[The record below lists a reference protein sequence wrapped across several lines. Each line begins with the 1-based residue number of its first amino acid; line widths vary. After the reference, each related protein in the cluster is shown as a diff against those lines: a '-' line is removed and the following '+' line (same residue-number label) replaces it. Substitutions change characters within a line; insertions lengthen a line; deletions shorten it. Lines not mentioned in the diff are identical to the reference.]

1 MPQHPSRKK
10 EKLPV
15 LAKAPTGSTGLDEI
29 TGGGLPRGRPTLS
42 AGGAGCGKTLF
53 SMEFLVR
60 GATQFGE
67 PGLFLSFEEN
77 EQELA
82 QNVAS
87 LGFDLADLIKR
98 RLLVMDFVRAEK
110 SEIEETGEYD
120 LEGLFVRL
128 GYAIDQIKAKRVV
141 LDTLEALFAALPN
154 ELVLRSEL
162 RRLFRWLKDR
172 GVTAIITA
180 ERGAGAFTRHGL
192 EEYVSD
198 CVILLDHRVIEQV
211 STRRLRV
218 VKYRGSVHGTNE
230 YPFLIDETGFSVLP
244 ITSLGLNHKASMERM
259 STGIARLDAMLDG
272 KGLYRGASVL
282 LSGTPGTGKSSI
294 AAHIAHAACARG
306 ERCLYFPFEESQPQI
321 VRNMQSIGLDLGR
334 WVSRGL
340 LRFHPARPHLYG
352 LETHLALMHKQ
363 ITQFDPR
370 VVVIDPVTNLTEIG
384 SVTEAKAMLTR
395 LVDFL
400 KARGITAIFTSLT
413 TGADNFEMTEVGI
426 SSLMD
431 TWLLVR
437 NLESNGERNRGL
449 YILKSRG
456 MPHSNQI
463 REFILTDQGAQLLD
477 VYTGPAGVLTG
488 TARMVQEEQDKAEVL
503 TLRHEIERKRRE
515 LAAKREAMN
524 AQIAALR
531 TRFAVESSEL
541 EMVIAEGRLAED
553 TLREQRKVLI
563 DVRTSQADNGSPN
576 GRKGA
581 TNGRQHQSGRDNGRK
596 ERARVQT
603 K

>member
-15 LAKAPTGSTGLDEI
+15 LAKAPTGISGLDEI
-29 TGGGLPRGRPTLS
+29 TGGGLPRGRPTLI

-98 RLLVMDFVRAEK
+98 RLLVMDFVRAEQ

-128 GYAIDQIKAKRVV
+128 GYAIDHIKAKRVV

-244 ITSLGLNHKASMERM
+244 ITSLGLNHKASTERM

-282 LSGTPGTGKSSI
+282 LSGTPGSGKSSI
-294 AAHIAHAACARG
+294 AAHVVHAACARG

-321 VRNMQSIGLDLGR
+321 VRNMQSIGLDLDR

-363 ITQFDPR
+363 IIQFAPR

-384 SVTEAKAMLTR
+384 SAMEAKAMLTR

-400 KARGITAIFTSLT
+400 KARGITALFTSLT
-413 TGADNFEMTEVGI
+413 TGAENAEMTEVGI

-449 YILKSRG
+449 YVLKSRG

-488 TARMVQEEQDKAEVL
+488 AARMVQEERDKAEVL

-541 EMVIAEGRLAED
+541 EMVIEEGRLAED

>member
-1 MPQHPSRKK
+1 MSKRASRRR
-10 EKLPV
+10 KLPM
-15 LAKAPTGSTGLDEI
+15 LAKAPTGITGFDEI
-29 TGGGLPRGRPTLS
+29 TGGGVPRGRPTLV

-60 GATQFGE
+60 GATEFGE
-67 PGLFLSFEEN
+67 PGLFMSFEEN
-77 EQELA
+77 ELELS

-87 LGFDLADLIKR
+87 LGFDLADLMKR
-98 RLLVMDFVRAEK
+98 RLLAMDFVRAER
-110 SEIEETGEYD
+110 SEIAETGEYD

-128 GYAIDQIKAKRVV
+128 GHAIDQVKAKRVV
-141 LDTLEALFAALPN
+141 LDTIEALFAALPN
-154 ELVLRSEL
+154 EYVLRSEL

-180 ERGAGAFTRHGL
+180 ERGDGAFTRHGL

-230 YPFLIDETGFSVLP
+230 YPFLIDESGFSVLP
-244 ITSLGLNHKASMERM
+244 ITSLGLNHKASAERM
-259 STGIARLDAMLDG
+259 STGIVRLDAMLDG

-282 LSGTPGTGKSSI
+282 LSGTPGSGKSSI
-294 AAHIAHAACARG
+294 SSHVVHAACARG

-334 WVSRGL
+334 WASRGL

-363 ITQFDPR
+363 ITQFDPQ

-384 SVTEAKAMLTR
+384 SAMEAKGMLTR

-400 KARGITAIFTSLT
+400 KSRGITALFTSLT
-413 TGADNFEMTEVGI
+413 TGAENAEMTEVGI

-449 YILKSRG
+449 YVLKSRG

-463 REFILTDQGAQLLD
+463 REFTLTNRGAQLLD

-488 TARMVQEEQDKAEVL
+488 TARMVQEERDRAEVL
-503 TLRHEIERKRRE
+503 SLRHEIERKRRE
-515 LAAKREAMN
+515 LVAKREAMN
-524 AQIAALR
+524 AQITALR
-531 TRFAVESSEL
+531 TQFAVESSEL
-541 EMVIAEGRLAED
+541 EMVIAEGQLAED
-553 TLREQRKVLI
+553 TLTEQRKVLI
-563 DVRTSQADNGSPN
+563 DVRTSQAANGSSN
-576 GRKGA
+576 GKKAGA
-581 TNGRQHQSGRDNGRK
+581 NGRQNQAGRDHGRK
-596 ERARVQT
+596 ERAHVQT